1 MSHNKYIMKC
11 IFIIYLFDV
20 VEVNI
25 LLYILGQRYIRGFDL
40 EQLQIYYISEL
51 REYETRSKDIIT

>member
-1 MSHNKYIMKC
+1 
-11 IFIIYLFDV
+11 V

-25 LLYILGQRYIRGFDL
+25 ILYKLVQAYIRCLDI

-51 REYETRSKDIIT
+51 SEYETRSNEIITWC